1 MRSHEEDVAPMVGE
15 LIPDTFVFVV
25 HLYSC
30 VVAETYEARDQV
42 WSVSRGVVVVI
53 LYRELSGHRYLFAVD
68 DVVASV
74 VSDASKFPVVFFVV
88 FVEYVDCPLDWRANF
103 VGNLTVYRRETRGA
117 GRDVLPVL
125 F

>member
-1 MRSHEEDVAPMVGE
+1 MRSHEEDITPMVGE
-15 LIPDTFVFVV
+15 LIPDKFAFVV
-25 HLYSC
+25 HLDSC

-53 LYRELSGHRYLFAVD
+53 LYRELSGHRHLFAVD

-74 VSDASKFPVVFFVV
+74 VSDASKFPVIFFVV
-88 FVEYVDCPLDWRANF
+88 LIEYTDCPLDWRANF
-103 VGNLTVYRRETRGA
+103 VGNLTVHRRETRGA
-117 GRDVLPVL
+117 GRDVLSVL